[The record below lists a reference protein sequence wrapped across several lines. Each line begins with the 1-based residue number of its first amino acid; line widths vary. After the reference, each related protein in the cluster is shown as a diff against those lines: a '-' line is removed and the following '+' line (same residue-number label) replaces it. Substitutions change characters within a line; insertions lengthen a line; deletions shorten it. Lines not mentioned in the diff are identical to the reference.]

1 MVVMKIC
8 IRVASYNGA
17 SPLQPL
23 FAEFNELGGNI
34 GRAEGNALV
43 LHDPMR
49 IISRTHASVEFRSGG
64 YFIRNLGTAIPVYV
78 NGQPLG
84 NGRDTAIAAGD
95 EIRIGGYTMNVASTE
110 RFAPVSSGIP
120 LTMPKDDPLALFGGQ
135 PDINPFDDLL
145 TPPLGSQPQ
154 NTSSLKAKEVYAKSP
169 DDRHA
174 TRSAPASSGTIPSDF
189 DPFAEM
195 APPTPQQPQSPPRAP
210 TADDILGLGFGFSA
224 SNQSIN
230 DLFDLNAEGSSDPFA
245 PGTPLGSPIN
255 APNTASV
262 DPLIALGDV
271 PGKKPFHGLAQ
282 RDDVPSLHESFRPPE
297 PKPDPNMRVVLPA
310 APQSGNVSSSE
321 PYGMVLSW
329 ENKESAQDTEI
340 KSVIVPSPKH
350 ERRMAGRRL
359 ADQQPVDQKKTALQ
373 SVVAAAAS
381 GAPMAERAEVPV
393 DVSPALNAGHEELLS
408 AFLAGAGVPD
418 LATRIDLNPQF
429 MHVLG
434 QLLRESTQGT
444 LDLLLARTLTKREV
458 RADLTMIV
466 PRENN
471 PLKFSP
477 SVEVALAHLLAPQGR
492 GFMTPLQ
499 AMKDAHEDL
508 RSHQFGFMAGM
519 RAALAGVL
527 ERFQPEELE
536 RRLAQKSVIDAL
548 LPSKRKAKLW
558 DMFAERYKDISHEAE
573 EDFHVLFG
581 KEFLRAYEAQIAK
594 LEQDDRNIKH

>member
-1 MVVMKIC
+1 MKIC
-8 IRVASYNGA
+8 IRVNSYNGA
-17 SPLQPL
+17 PPVQPL

-43 LHDPMR
+43 LNDPMR
-49 IISRTHASVEFRSGG
+49 IISRTHASVEFRAGH

-84 NGRDTAIAAGD
+84 NGRDAAIAAGA
-95 EIRIGGYTMNVASTE
+95 EIRIGGYTMNVAGEETPS
-110 RFAPVSSGIP
+110 PP
-120 LTMPKDDPLALFGGQ
+120 MPKDDPLALFGGKA
-135 PDINPFDDLL
+135 DINPFAD
-145 TPPLGSQPQ
+145 PLSPFPGTQPH
-154 NTSSLKAKEVYAKSP
+154 NASFLKSEEAYSKPGDPYLN
-169 DDRHA
+169 
-174 TRSAPASSGTIPSDF
+174 RSASAPSGTLPPDF

-195 APPTPQQPQSPPRAP
+195 APPAPKQPPSPPHTP
-210 TADDILGLGFGFSA
+210 TADDILGLGLNVGA

-230 DLFDLNAEGSSDPFA
+230 DLFGLNGEDGSDPFA
-245 PGTPLGSPIN
+245 PGTPLAPAKN
-255 APNTASV
+255 APNTSSV
-262 DPLIALGDV
+262 DPLIAMGARLEKT
-271 PGKKPFHGLAQ
+271 PSHGPAQ
-282 RDDVPSLHESFRPPE
+282 RDDVPSLHESFRPPQPE
-297 PKPDPNMRVVLPA
+297 RDTDMRGVLPV
-310 APQSGNVSSSE
+310 APQKGNVSLSE

-329 ENKESAQDTEI
+329 KEPAQDTER
-340 KSVIVPSPKH
+340 KSVIVPSPKPD
-350 ERRMAGRRL
+350 RRMAGRRQT
-359 ADQQPVDQKKTALQ
+359 DQLRVGQRETA
-373 SVVAAAAS
+373 SGNVIAAAS
-381 GAPMAERAEVPV
+381 SGAPATAERAEVPA
-393 DVSPALNAGHEELLS
+393 DTPPGRDTASHDELLR

-418 LATRIDLNPQF
+418 LVTRMELNPQF

-434 QLLRESTQGT
+434 ELLRESTQGT

-458 RADLTMIV
+458 RADLTIIA

-527 ERFQPEELE
+527 ERFQPEVLE
-536 RRLAQKSVIDAL
+536 RRLAQKSVIDNL

-558 DMFAERYKDISHEAE
+558 NMFAERYKDISHDAE

-594 LEQDDRNIKH
+594 LEQGDRSITH